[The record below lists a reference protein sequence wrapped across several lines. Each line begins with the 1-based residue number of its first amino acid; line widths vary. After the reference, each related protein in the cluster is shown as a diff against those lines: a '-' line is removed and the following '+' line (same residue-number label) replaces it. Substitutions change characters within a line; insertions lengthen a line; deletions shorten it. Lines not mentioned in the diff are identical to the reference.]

1 MDKKVGIIDY
11 QMGNIRSVQKAFYTL
26 DIPAVISNKAD
37 DLKNASHLILPG
49 VGHFSK
55 GMENIKKFGLQDL
68 LNELV
73 VIKGKPILGICLG
86 MQLMS
91 DFSEE
96 GNSDGLSWIKGKT
109 IRFKNINLKIP
120 HTGWNSVIKINDNS
134 LLNDIN
140 EESEFYFVHSYHV
153 ICDNIQ
159 DIILKSTY
167 GIEFVSGFRKK
178 NIVGLQFHPEKSHS
192 DGLKLLKNFIYCV

>member
-11 QMGNIRSVQKAFYTL
+11 QMGNIRSVQKAFYML

-37 DLKNASHLILPG
+37 DLKNASHLVLPG